1 MSDERIEALT
11 QLRNTLSKSDPA
23 ALFNVVNE
31 LSVVGVFFLRFSVR
45 KTDFKVIYHI

>member
-31 LSVVGVFFLRFSVR
+31 LSVVGVFFLCFSVR
-45 KTDFKVIYHI
+45 KTGFKVIYHI